1 MKFNN
6 KTNCLPLIAAVLGL
20 IALILR
26 LGLFALGMDQKGLLI
41 PGHPLDILVWIFTAA
56 AVLLAATVLPQKTD
70 AADDSDDFRLFAP
83 AAIGAFALAG
93 GITLSVLTGWDA
105 WTRLEQLRN
114 LTGIAAIPA
123 LVLAGLARF
132 QGKQP
137 FFGFHALVCLHLTLR
152 TISHYQIWCSSPQLQ
167 TYLFSMAASILLF
180 LFAYYQT
187 ASDADLGNPRLRR
200 FTGLLGS
207 FFCLAA
213 AADGADILL
222 YLGGALWML
231 TNLGRFAPARP
242 TGKMSVGK
250 GEPADDHEPA

>member
-1 MKFNN
+1 MKRNI
-6 KTNCLPLIAAVLGL
+6 KTTCLPLVTAILGL

-26 LGLFALGMDQKGLLI
+26 FGLFLLGTDRKGLLI
-41 PGHPLDILVWIFTAA
+41 PGHPLDILTWIVTAA
-56 AVLLAATVLPQKTD
+56 AVLLSAAVLLQKTD
-70 AADDSDDFRLFAP
+70 VAADSDDFRFFAP

-93 GITLSVLTGWDA
+93 GIALSVISGWGA

-132 QGKQP
+132 QGKRP
-137 FFGFHALVCLHLTLR
+137 FFGFHALVCLYLTLR
-152 TISHYQIWCSSPQLQ
+152 TISHYQVWCSSPQLQ
-167 TYLFSMAASILLF
+167 NYLFAMAASILLC

-187 ASDADLGNPRLRR
+187 ASDADLGNPRLLY

-231 TNLGRFAPARP
+231 TNLGHRSP